1 MVKCTV
7 SLIIKI
13 KTKSEVI
20 DMITKATTIGEIVR
34 DYPNA
39 PEALMRFGMM
49 CVGCPSS
56 QNETLEEAAAAHG
69 MDLDA
74 LLKELNK

>member
-1 MVKCTV
+1 M
-7 SLIIKI
+7 
-13 KTKSEVI
+13 KSEVI
-20 DMITKATTIGEIVR
+20 NMITRDTTIGELVR
-34 DYPNA
+34 DYPDA
-39 PEALMRFGMM
+39 PEKLMRFGMM

-56 QNETLEEAAAAHG
+56 QDETLMEAAAVHG